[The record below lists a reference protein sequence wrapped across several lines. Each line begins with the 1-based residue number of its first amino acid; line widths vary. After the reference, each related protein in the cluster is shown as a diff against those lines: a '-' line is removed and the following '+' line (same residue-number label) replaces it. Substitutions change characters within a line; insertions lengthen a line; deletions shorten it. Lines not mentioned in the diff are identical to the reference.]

1 MKPFDFNKKKF
12 SLIENTE
19 SGKVNSDTVFE
30 FYQKDDLVTANYF
43 GGTIKYGKI
52 IALLNGN
59 KLNMIYQCVT
69 TDNELKAGKAIADI
83 SLNENEKIKL
93 NLRWEWLNKANEK
106 GTSEYLEI

>member
-19 SGKVNSDTVFE
+19 SVKVNSDTVFE

-69 TDNELKAGKAIADI
+69 TDNELKAGKAIADV
-83 SLNENEKIKL
+83 SLNESEKIKL